1 MSFKN
6 LADLESRIM
15 MPGFQGKFI
24 HTDRLTL
31 AFWEIEAG
39 AELPEHAHHHEQIAT
54 VMEGSFELTVAGET
68 QVLEPGSVAV
78 IPGNALHSGK
88 ALTACR
94 ILDVFQPPRDD
105 YR

>member
-1 MSFKN
+1 MPFQR
-6 LADLESRIM
+6 LADLDPRLI
-15 MPGFQGKFI
+15 MPGFQGRFI
-24 HTDRLTL
+24 HTDRVTL

-39 AELPEHAHHHEQIAT
+39 AKLPEHAHPHQQIAT
-54 VMEGSFELTVAGET
+54 VMEGRFELTVAGET
-68 QVLEPGSVAV
+68 RILEPGSAAI
-78 IPGNALHSGK
+78 IPGHAPHSGQ